1 MSAHSHGAPA
11 APPQVTPDAGAPSW
25 RLLATL
31 AFAGALSGG
40 LIVTVYQATLPR
52 IEAHRAEVVESAIRE
67 VLKSPARWDTLYLV
81 DGALTR
87 SANGDAS
94 KLERV
99 YFGFDAAGQPVGAAI
114 TAGTPGFSDVISLI
128 YGLDPATGAVL
139 GIKVIGHKETPGLG
153 DKIERPAFTG
163 QFDGVATPISGVK
176 ASTGADGEVLLI
188 TGATISSRTVVKIVN
203 EATARWRPLLLA
215 YGTGGTP

>member
-1 MSAHSHGAPA
+1 MSAHAHGAPA
-11 APPQVTPDAGAPSW
+11 PAAPAAPDQGVPSW

-52 IEAHRAEVVESAIRE
+52 IEAHRAAVVENAIRE

-87 SANGDAS
+87 TASGDPL

-99 YFGFDAAGQPVGAAI
+99 YYGFDAAGAPVGAAI
-114 TAGTPGFSDVISLI
+114 TAGTPGFADVISVI
-128 YGLDPATGAVL
+128 YGLEPATGNVIGLKVL
-139 GIKVIGHKETPGLG
+139 GHKETPGLG
-153 DKIERPAFTG
+153 DKIERQDFIA
-163 QFDGVATPISGVK
+163 QFDGITTPLSGVK
-176 ASTGADGEVLLI
+176 AATGAQGEVLLI
-188 TGATISSRTVVKIVN
+188 TGATISSRTVVKILN
-203 EATARWRPLLLA
+203 EATTRWQPLLQA
-215 YGTGGTP
+215 YADGGTP

>member
-11 APPQVTPDAGAPSW
+11 APPQATPDAGAPSW

-81 DGALTR
+81 DGALAR
-87 SANGDAS
+87 NVSGDAS

-99 YFGFDAAGQPVGAAI
+99 YFGYDADGAPVGAAI

-128 YGLDPATGAVL
+128 YGLDPRSGSVL

-153 DKIERPAFTG
+153 DKIERPDFTA
-163 QFDGVATPISGVK
+163 QFDVIATPLSGVK
-176 ASTGADGEVLLI
+176 ATTGADGEVLLI

-203 EATARWRPLLLA
+203 DATARWRPLLQA
-215 YGTGGTP
+215 YGTGGAP